1 MLLSD
6 YEETRPT
13 AATVRRAE
21 LETTTGRA
29 SVSETYSTLF
39 PRRRQVASFLRVG
52 RSRGVK
58 REDLAAMMGMDER
71 ALRRQIQRERKTG
84 AVILADCKNGY
95 FLPESPAD
103 VQAFIR
109 QMYHRA
115 AEIREICKAA
125 EEVLLEMTGQTV
137 IEGWADDGREE

>member
-1 MLLSD
+1 MDENSL
-6 YEETRPT
+6 
-13 AATVRRAE
+13 
-21 LETTTGRA
+21 
-29 SVSETYSTLF
+29 
-39 PRRRQVASFLRVG
+39 SFLRVG

-58 REDLAAMMGMDER
+58 CYDLADMMGLDER
-71 ALRRQIQRERKTG
+71 TLRRKIQSERKTG
-84 AVILADCKNGY
+84 AVIMADCKNGY
-95 FLPESPAD
+95 FLPEGPAD

-125 EEVLLEMTGQTV
+125 EEALLEMTGQTV

>member
-1 MLLSD
+1 MS
-6 YEETRPT
+6 EQKTRPGE
-13 AATVRRAE
+13 ATPRRAGTE
-21 LETTTGRA
+21 KATGQA
-29 SVSETYSTLF
+29 SVSEIYSTLI

-52 RSRGVK
+52 RSRGI
-58 REDLAAMMGMDER
+58 RRNDLANMMGLDER
-71 ALRRQIQRERKTG
+71 ALRRQIQCERKTG
-84 AVILADCKNGY
+84 AVIMADCKNGY
-95 FLPESPAD
+95 FLPEGPAD

-125 EEVLLEMTGQTV
+125 EEALLEMTGQTV

>member
-1 MLLSD
+1 MTKTKTS
-6 YEETRPT
+6 PS
-13 AATVRRAE
+13 AATLGLAGAERA
-21 LETTTGRA
+21 TGP
-29 SVSETYSTLF
+29 SSIPDGYFTPTH
-39 PRRRQVASFLRVG
+39 RRRQVASFLRVG

-137 IEGWADDGREE
+137 IDGWADDGRKK

>member
-1 MLLSD
+1 MDENSL
-6 YEETRPT
+6 
-13 AATVRRAE
+13 
-21 LETTTGRA
+21 
-29 SVSETYSTLF
+29 
-39 PRRRQVASFLRVG
+39 SFLRVG

-58 REDLAAMMGMDER
+58 CNDLADMMGLDER
-71 ALRRQIQRERKTG
+71 TLRRKIQSERKTG
-84 AVILADCKNGY
+84 AVIMADCKNGY
-95 FLPESPAD
+95 FLPEGPAD

-125 EEVLLEMTGQTV
+125 EEALLEMTGQTV